1 EVHPDDAV
9 PHGVAGLVERGEVV
23 VDPGDVRQAVDP
35 VARGGDDAVD
45 PVLLHD
51 IGGHGGDGGVGLGGG
66 ERLKTL
72 LGEVDGDHATAFAGH
87 AGGDG
92 GADARC
98 GAGDDHGPARESC
111 VGGRRGGFLGD
122 RAVVDGADHVV
133 DGGLGELAL
142 AEGDQLLQGQGLHLL
157 EGTVRQLHPGQQFL
171 HDGGATGVVEPAAD
185 GGRGGQCHCCSPL
198 RLR

>member
-1 EVHPDDAV
+1 SVHEGRGPGQTHHPMLGDGVGVPGGVTAQPGFAGHVDDRGVPGLEHHRDEGAGELEGTGEVHPDDAV

-51 IGGHGGDGGVGLGGG
+51 IGGHGGDVGVGLGGG

-98 GAGDDHGPARESC
+98 GAG
-111 VGGRRGGFLGD
+111 
-122 RAVVDGADHVV
+122 
-133 DGGLGELAL
+133 
-142 AEGDQLLQGQGLHLL
+142 
-157 EGTVRQLHPGQQFL
+157 
-171 HDGGATGVVEPAAD
+171 
-185 GGRGGQCHCCSPL
+185 
-198 RLR
+198 

>member
-1 EVHPDDAV
+1 
-9 PHGVAGLVERGEVV
+9 GEVV

-51 IGGHGGDGGVGLGGG
+51 IGGHGGDVGVGLGGG

-111 VGGRRGGFLGD
+111 VGGAAGDSSGIVPSLTARTMSSTADWRSLPWLRATSCCRG
-122 RAVVDGADHVV
+122 RAFTCSRAPSGSSTPVSSSSMMGAPRGSSSQLPMVDVAVSAIAV
-133 DGGLGELAL
+133 
-142 AEGDQLLQGQGLHLL
+142 LL
-157 EGTVRQLHPGQQFL
+157 
-171 HDGGATGVVEPAAD
+171 
-185 GGRGGQCHCCSPL
+185 
-198 RLR
+198 